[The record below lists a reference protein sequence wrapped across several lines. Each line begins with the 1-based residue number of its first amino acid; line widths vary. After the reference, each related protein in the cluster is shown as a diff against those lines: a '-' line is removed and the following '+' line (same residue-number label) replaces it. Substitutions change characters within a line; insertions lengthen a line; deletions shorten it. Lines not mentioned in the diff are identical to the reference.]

1 MLHAGQVVDRYIVEV
16 PLGEGGMAMVYRVRH
31 QTLGSLHALKVL
43 TVEGDRV
50 KERLLA
56 EGRAQGR
63 LQHPN
68 ALTVTDIVDV
78 DGSPGL
84 VMEYIEH
91 GTLEDW
97 VEHQHPDRDDR
108 LEVFRQICSAVA
120 AAHDLGWIHRDLKPS
135 NVLMDRVGEHW
146 IPKVADFGLVKAEVP
161 LGKAK
166 TRQGIA
172 MGTPGFMARE
182 QFTDAANVTAAADVF
197 SLGCI
202 LIWLLTDAVPFGGET
217 PMAVYKNVASNSH
230 IGLKPSD
237 PLAPLSERCLAPDPR
252 NRPQSARA
260 LLKALSPIV
269 PSAEPVDFSS
279 LTQNP
284 APVRQ
289 ERAPAAEVAS
299 PSASPASSPPSSPP
313 SLVRRGVPLLGC
325 STLVA
330 GAVALGIVA
339 VLLVLL
345 MPTARRAHLMN
356 QQFCNLDGAGS
367 MGYVQVDQPVRP
379 GAMLTLN
386 QGVDVHGVYDGKTER
401 RCHLPVGTTVRVGT
415 IVRDQIYL
423 DYDPSASLPTEA
435 AMARLLFG
443 APAN

>member
-1 MLHAGQVVDRYIVEV
+1 MLHAGQVVDRYVVEG

-43 TVEGDRV
+43 TVEGERV

-97 VEHQHPDRDDR
+97 VERTHPDRDER

-120 AAHDLGWIHRDLKPS
+120 AAHELGWIHRDLKPG
-135 NVLMDRVGEHW
+135 NVLMDRVGTRW
-146 IPKVADFGLVKAEVP
+146 VPKVADFGLVKADIP

-166 TRQGIA
+166 TRAGIA

-182 QFTDAANVTAAADVF
+182 QFTDAAGVTAAADVF

-202 LIWLLTDAVPFGGET
+202 LIWLLTDTVPFGGET

-237 PLAPLSERCLAPDPR
+237 PLHPLSERCLAPDPR
-252 NRPQSARA
+252 DRPQSARA

-279 LTQNP
+279 LTQP
-284 APVRQ
+284 QAPPRR
-289 ERAPAAEVAS
+289 ERATEAPISRA
-299 PSASPASSPPSSPP
+299 PSM
-313 SLVRRGVPLLGC
+313 VRSGVGVLGC
-325 STLVA
+325 GTATFGLAGLV
-330 GAVALGIVA
+330 VLGIG
-339 VLLVLL
+339 LLLAL
-345 MPTARRAHLMN
+345 PIARRAYLMN
-356 QQFCNLDGAGS
+356 EQYCNLDGFGS
-367 MGYVQVDQPVRP
+367 MGFITTEQPVSA
-379 GAMLTLN
+379 GSWITLRR
-386 QGVDVHGVYDGKTER
+386 GVDVHGVFQGQVER
-401 RCHLPVGTTVRVGT
+401 RCRLPPGSTVRVA
-415 IVRDQIYL
+415 QIEGNRVYL
-423 DYDPSASLPTEA
+423 DYDPDASLAGRA
-435 AMARLLFG
+435 ALARLLFG
-443 APAN
+443 SPAN